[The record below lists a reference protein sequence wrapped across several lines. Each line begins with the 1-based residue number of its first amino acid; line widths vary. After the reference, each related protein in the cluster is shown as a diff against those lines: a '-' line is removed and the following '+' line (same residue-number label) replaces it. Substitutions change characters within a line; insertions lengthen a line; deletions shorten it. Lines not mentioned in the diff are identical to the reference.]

1 VEVITDR
8 AERIAFLKQQVV
20 IALQQW
26 FETVG
31 AADAT
36 L

>member
-26 FETVG
+26 FEPE
-31 AADAT
+31 
-36 L
+36 